1 MRSTFFQFTGHIT
14 TVSVPCRANQIPTIQ
29 QSQIQQ
35 KLHQVFLLLFEFQ
48 SSFMLLFSTP
58 LRALRLGQS
67 LKHDILPHI
76 DLQGCETS
84 KTNPRIKNLSSPP
97 PPGVGREGIYL
108 HWTLPPLFRTGTAR
122 TKAAGQPDDLQVREP
137 RFDVQERFD
146 SSPIGTSSSTS
157 MGFTPANFY
166 TTCTLGSTTQSSCTF
181 YSCYRNVHDRKQQDK
196 KNSRQGSR

>member
-1 MRSTFFQFTGHIT
+1 MSPKPDPNNPAKPDPAKTPPSFPVAVR
-14 TVSVPCRANQIPTIQ
+14 VPVQ
-29 QSQIQQ
+29 
-35 KLHQVFLLLFEFQ
+35 LHAFVLNAAACDAGPSYVAPIVQ
-48 SSFMLLFSTP
+48 P
-58 LRALRLGQS
+58 DYRALRLGQS